1 MQMSKK
7 NVPFGFGSFC
17 IEGDVKKNG
26 RARSSL
32 DTTSTSGGGV
42 CLFMHVG
49 TGRRRLAA
57 SQSPLI
63 VLGLLAHW
71 PVFENV
77 TCVNVIIV

>member
-1 MQMSKK
+1 MYEIASRH
-7 NVPFGFGSFC
+7 
-17 IEGDVKKNG
+17 G

-32 DTTSTSGGGV
+32 DTTSTGGGV

-63 VLGLLAHW
+63 VLGLLAHFRGRGIL
-71 PVFENV
+71 VV
-77 TCVNVIIV
+77 VVRLSDSTRSGRRLGTMTSR